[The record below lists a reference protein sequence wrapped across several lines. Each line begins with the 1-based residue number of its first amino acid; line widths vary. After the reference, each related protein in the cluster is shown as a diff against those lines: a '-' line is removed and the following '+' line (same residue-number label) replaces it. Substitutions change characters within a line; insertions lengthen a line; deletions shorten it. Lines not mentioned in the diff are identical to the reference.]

1 MDLYQILEKDDFLF
15 NNFFNFFKQKFTEF
29 INFVFKDLDF
39 SKISI
44 QNVFHNW
51 FKNQADIEIEA
62 NVLTMSLN
70 YALIMTLTYSMNYS
84 KISLKSFFVL
94 EYFDDFFDSN
104 GRIFLETQHVIL
116 TMIMKKHPKK
126 QMSRK
131 KKNQVKKSLKKAE
144 KISFSTFK
152 FLEI

>member
-1 MDLYQILEKDDFLF
+1 MDIHKILEKDDFLF
-15 NNFFNFFKQKFTEF
+15 NNFFNFFREKFYEF
-29 INFVFKDLDF
+29 VNTVFKNLDF

-44 QNVFHNW
+44 QQVFLNW
-51 FKNQADIEIEA
+51 FKKEPNIETEA
-62 NVLTMSLN
+62 HVLTMALN
-70 YALIMTLTYSMNYS
+70 YSLIMTLTYSINYS

-126 QMSRK
+126 QMSKISRK
-131 KKNQVKKSLKKAE
+131 KKKSLKKAE